1 MKERAF
7 ENKHTLLAALAA
19 MVLAV
24 GLFGLSA
31 CGSSSSSDSESGSA
45 AASTGGMD
53 YSGLDKVTLIAADGN
68 APDSAGNKWQLAFN
82 DAIEEITG
90 GQITV
95 EYHGNAE
102 LGGATDVHR
111 QLQSND
117 VQFNIEQPATY
128 VPFIP
133 EFAVFDAH
141 MTMATYD
148 ADTIETVLNGD
159 NEFTQKLQEAA
170 EENNFHLLGWLQN
183 GTYREVTSNKEL
195 RTIEDYKGFQI
206 RTMENANHM
215 AFWTAIGAEP
225 TPLTFAEVYF
235 ALQNGTVDG
244 QENATDTSIGA
255 NLQEVQKYLCRT
267 NHVLYVNCV
276 MMSKECWDSLDPLY
290 QDAIEQAVEQ
300 ANEQIRPQIA
310 QLDEDSTKVMT
321 DTGMEVIEYDD
332 SFFEEVANNE
342 NVKKLNEDIDEQTGG
357 LLTVMQDEL
366 AAAAKA

>member
-7 ENKHTLLAALAA
+7 ESKHVVLAGLAA

-31 CGSSSSSDSESGSA
+31 CGSSSSSSESESGSA
-45 AASTGGMD
+45 AASGATD
-53 YSGLDKVTLIAADGN
+53 YSSLEKVTLISTDSN
-68 APDSAGNKWQLAFN
+68 APDSAGNKWQLAFK

-90 GQITV
+90 GQISID
-95 EYHGNAE
+95 YHGNGE
-102 LGGATDVHR
+102 LGGDADTHR

-117 VQFNIEQPATY
+117 VQIDCGQPAPF
-128 VPFIP
+128 VSFIP

-148 ADTIETVLNGD
+148 ADTIESVLNGD
-159 NEFTQKLQEAA
+159 NEFSQKMQEAA
-170 EENNFHLLGWLQN
+170 EANNMHILGWLQN

-195 RTIEDYKGFQI
+195 RTLADYKGFQI
-206 RTMENANHM
+206 RTMENSNHM

-225 TPLTFAEVYF
+225 TPLAFAEVYF

-244 QENATDTSIGA
+244 QENATDTCIGV
-255 NLQEVQKYLCRT
+255 NFQEVQKYLCKT
-267 NHVLYVNCV
+267 NHVLYVNCM
-276 MMSKECWDSLDPLY
+276 MMSKECWDSLDPLD
-290 QDAIEQAVEQ
+290 QQAVEEAVAQ
-300 ANEQIRPQIA
+300 ATEQVRPELS

-321 DTGMEVIEYDD
+321 DAGMEVIEYDD
-332 SFFEEVANNE
+332 SFFEEVAANE
-342 NVKKLNEDIDEQTGG
+342 EVQKLNEDIDEQANG
-357 LLTVMQDEL
+357 LLTIMKDQL